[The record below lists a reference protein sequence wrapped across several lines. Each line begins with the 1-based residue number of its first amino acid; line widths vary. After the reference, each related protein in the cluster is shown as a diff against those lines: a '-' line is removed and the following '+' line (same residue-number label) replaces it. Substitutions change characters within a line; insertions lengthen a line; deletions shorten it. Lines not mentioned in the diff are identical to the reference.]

1 MGNLHEFKDKN
12 GFSFK
17 LEINDFDYIDF
28 IWLSEEVL
36 PCIYGNDEFVMK
48 TSWISAISKMENI
61 KISYSS
67 EGGSEVFVSVSPAVM
82 SNIYKKNKMAPQFVV
97 NKVIS
102 FALQEV
108 VDAKENIEEGEK
120 KS

>member
-1 MGNLHEFKDKN
+1 
-12 GFSFK
+12 
-17 LEINDFDYIDF
+17 
-28 IWLSEEVL
+28 
-36 PCIYGNDEFVMK
+36 
-48 TSWISAISKMENI
+48 
-61 KISYSS
+61 
-67 EGGSEVFVSVSPAVM
+67 M